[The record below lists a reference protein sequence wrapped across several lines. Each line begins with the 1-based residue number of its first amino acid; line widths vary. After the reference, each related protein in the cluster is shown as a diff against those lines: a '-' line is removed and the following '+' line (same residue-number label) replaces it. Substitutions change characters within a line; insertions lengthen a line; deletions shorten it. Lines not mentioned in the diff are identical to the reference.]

1 MQFPGMK
8 GLGGIALVAVAA
20 LIAIPAAAQEYPNRP
35 ITIICG
41 YAAGTGGDVISRYFA
56 EKLRPYVN
64 GQPVVV
70 DNKAG
75 AQTAIAAEFVAK
87 SKPDGY
93 TMFITAG
100 NSTMA
105 ANPYLFRK
113 LNYDP
118 VKDFTPVTTIAQL
131 PFLVTVSP
139 KSPINSVKELVA
151 YLKTKGNKASYAYAN
166 SFSQAATALFT
177 RTVGVD
183 PVAVAYKATP
193 AAMTDMI
200 AGDIDF
206 SFIDASFGIQQEK
219 QGNLKILAVS
229 TTGRSSVAPEFP
241 GMEEAGVRGF
251 DLDAWWAVWL
261 PAGAPQ
267 PLVKKLE
274 GWFNEI
280 DKTDETRAFLLRI
293 GSAPL
298 PGTSET
304 AKDRL
309 QKELQKWGKIIKD
322 ANIQPE

>member
-1 MQFPGMK
+1 MEFRGMTS
-8 GLGGIALVAVAA
+8 LRRAALVIVAA
-20 LIAIPAAAQEYPNRP
+20 LATVPAAAQDYPSRP
-35 ITIICG
+35 ITIVCG

-56 EKLRPYVN
+56 EKLRVLAG

-75 AQTAIAAEFVAK
+75 AQTGIAAEYVSKA
-87 SKPDGY
+87 KPDGY

-105 ANPYLFRK
+105 ANPHLFRK

-139 KSPINSVKELVA
+139 KSSINSVKDLVA
-151 YLKTKGNKASYAYAN
+151 YLKTKGSKASYAYAN
-166 SFSQAATALFT
+166 SFSQAATAMFT

-206 SFIDASFGIQQEK
+206 SFIDASFGVQQEK
-219 QGNLKILAVS
+219 QGNLKILAV
-229 TTGRSSVAPEFP
+229 TTAGRSSVAPEFP
-241 GMEEAGVRGF
+241 GMQEAGVPGF
-251 DLDAWWAVWL
+251 DLTAWWGVWL
-261 PAGAPQ
+261 PAGAPA

-274 GWFNEI
+274 TWFNEI
-280 DKTDETRAFLLRI
+280 DATDETKAFLLRI
-293 GSAPL
+293 GAAPL
-298 PGTSET
+298 PGTAET
-304 AKDRL
+304 ARAL
-309 QKELQKWGKIIKD
+309 LPKEIEKWGKIIHD